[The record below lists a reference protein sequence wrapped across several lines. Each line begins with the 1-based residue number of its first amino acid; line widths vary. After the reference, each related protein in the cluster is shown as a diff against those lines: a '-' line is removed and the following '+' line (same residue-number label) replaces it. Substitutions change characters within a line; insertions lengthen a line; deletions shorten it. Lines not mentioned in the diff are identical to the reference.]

1 MHSQQNVKWTGM
13 SETECVTIMN
23 TSTYT
28 HYTGKEMNLM
38 D

>member
-1 MHSQQNVKWTGM
+1 M
-13 SETECVTIMN
+13 SETEFMTVMN
-23 TSTYT
+23 TSTYI